1 MKNKPIKFMLS
12 LFLLIESLTILFSN
26 ISFATI
32 LPCHCADE
40 YNSSYI
46 DGENNS
52 PSKYID
58 IFWTES
64 NIKFLSDDERKVLED
79 IQNKMST
86 NNRLNKEDIE
96 QMATLKDIVFKNK
109 LSEIEYSD
117 FKEILNKKKNREQL
131 STEEVVRLKDYF
143 NSIK

>member
-1 MKNKPIKFMLS
+1 MKNKYTTFVLS
-12 LFLLIESLTILFSN
+12 LFLLLSLFYST
-26 ISFATI
+26 SFATT
-32 LPCHCADE
+32 LPCHCDDE
-40 YNSSYI
+40 YNSFYI
-46 DGENNS
+46 DEVNNS
-52 PSKYID
+52 DSHSKYID

-79 IQNKMST
+79 IQNKLST

-109 LSEIEYSD
+109 LSETEYTD

-131 STEEVVRLKDYF
+131 STEEVFRLKNYF
-143 NSIK
+143 NAIK